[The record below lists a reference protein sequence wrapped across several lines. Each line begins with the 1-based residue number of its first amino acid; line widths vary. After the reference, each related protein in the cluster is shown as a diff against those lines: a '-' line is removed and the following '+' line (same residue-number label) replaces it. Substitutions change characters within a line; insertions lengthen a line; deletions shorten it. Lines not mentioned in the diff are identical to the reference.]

1 MGYDRDVHCDGQFH
15 MKIIVGI
22 RGKIW
27 LLSQGLETETPY
39 VANYE
44 LFKR

>member
-1 MGYDRDVHCDGQFH
+1 MRYDRDVDCDGQFH
-15 MKIIVGI
+15 VKIIVGI
-22 RGKIW
+22 LGKIR
-27 LLSQGLETETPY
+27 LLSHGLETETPY